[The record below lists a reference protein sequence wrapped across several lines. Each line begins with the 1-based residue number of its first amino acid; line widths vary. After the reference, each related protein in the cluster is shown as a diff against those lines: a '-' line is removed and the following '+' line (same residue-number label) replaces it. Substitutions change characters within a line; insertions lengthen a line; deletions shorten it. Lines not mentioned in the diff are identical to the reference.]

1 MSDQNQ
7 SRDPRVPPEVASV
20 ITESSELALKTQYD
34 ALTADH
40 LFVSLLSN
48 EHIVSVFR
56 DAEINAETLARV
68 IKNEL
73 QSHSPGVH
81 VRNENELVIS
91 KTVMQSISTA
101 VMNVM
106 SKGRTTQDTRC
117 EDVLA
122 VLIEEHYDSLDIT
135 SAVLDNSV
143 QEARQKILDAL
154 KKASNKTGKEV
165 VEEGDFITDL
175 TTEAE
180 EGRLDPV
187 IGRDTEIHE
196 ITEILARKKKN
207 NAMLLGNPGVGKTAV
222 VEGIALA
229 IHEGNCH
236 ETLSDKRVMVLDVAG
251 MLAGTKYRGEFEER
265 AKKSIEYLA
274 ERGNCIVFID
284 EAHTVMG
291 AGASTQGGVD
301 LGNILKPMLARGELM
316 CIAATT
322 GEEYKTSF
330 EKDKAM
336 VRRFQNYTIKEPSF
350 KDTLTIL
357 EKLVPIYEKFH
368 GVTYK
373 AEDVEDMLG
382 LCQRYIQQRAF
393 PDKAIDVL
401 DAAGAYCKI
410 NGLSTVTI
418 DEYQRTV
425 SKISNAPL
433 QSMQKTED
441 NVFKNLDANIKE
453 NLFGQDHIVDLIC
466 EEILIS
472 KSGLK
477 EDNKPVG
484 TFLMSGTSGVGKTE
498 LARQLANN
506 LAVPLIKYDMS
517 EYQESHSVAKLI
529 GAPPGYAG
537 YDENSAKLIDDIS
550 DNPNCVLLLDEVEKA
565 HPKVLT
571 VLLQVMDDAKLTSSQ
586 GKTVSFKD
594 VIILMTTNLG
604 AQEKNAGSIGFNN
617 KAQSMADLDAIK
629 KFFAPEFLNRL
640 SATSSFNNLTLE
652 SMALIVEKEIKLLNE
667 QLASNDVTVSLSK
680 KAKEKLIEDGF
691 DQTLGA
697 RPLKREIKD
706 KIKKP
711 LSKEIVF
718 GELKNGGKVTVN
730 VNGDGYSLK
739 VLN

>member
-7 SRDPRVPPEVASV
+7 SRDPRVPPEV
-20 ITESSELALKTQYD
+20 ESLISDSSKLAIATQYD

-40 LFVSLLSN
+40 LFASLLEN
-48 EHIVSVFR
+48 EHIAKIFMEAEVS
-56 DAEINAETLARV
+56 AENLGRV
-68 IKNEL
+68 IKSHL
-73 QSHSPGVH
+73 KSHSPGVTITTID
-81 VRNENELVIS
+81 ELVIS
-91 KTVMQSISTA
+91 KSVMQSVSSA

-106 SKGRTTQDTRC
+106 SKGRNTQDTRC
-117 EDVLA
+117 EDVML
-122 VLIEEHYDSLDIT
+122 VLMEEFYDSLDIT
-135 SAVLDNSV
+135 SEVLDQSV
-143 QEARQKILDAL
+143 PHARQNIIDVL
-154 KKASNKTGKEV
+154 KKSGTKSGKEA

-175 TTEAE
+175 TAEAE
-180 EGRLDPV
+180 AGRIDPV

-229 IHEGNCH
+229 IKEGACH
-236 ETLSDKRVMVLDVAG
+236 ETLKDKRVMVLDVAG
-251 MLAGTKYRGEFEER
+251 MLAGTKYRGEFEDR

-274 ERGNCIVFID
+274 EQGNCIVFID

-336 VRRFQNYTIKEPSF
+336 VRRFQNYTINEPSF
-350 KDTLTIL
+350 KDTLTII

-368 GVTYK
+368 GVEYK
-373 AEDVEDMLG
+373 MEDMENMLG
-382 LCQRYIQQRAF
+382 LCQRYIQNRAF

-401 DAAGAYCKI
+401 DASGAYSKI
-410 NGLSTVTI
+410 NDLEAVTI
-418 DEYQRTV
+418 EEFQKTV
-425 SKISNAPL
+425 SKISNVPL

-441 NVFKNLDANIKE
+441 DVFKTLDSNIKK

-477 EDNKPVG
+477 EENKPTG
-484 TFLMSGTSGVGKTE
+484 AFLMSGTSGVGKTE
-498 LARQLANN
+498 LARQLAAN
-506 LAVPLIKYDMS
+506 LSVPLIKYDMS
-517 EYQESHSVAKLI
+517 EYQESHAVAKLI
-529 GAPPGYAG
+529 GAPPGYTG
-537 YDENSAKLIDDIS
+537 YDENSAKLVDDIS

-594 VIILMTTNLG
+594 VTILMTTNLG
-604 AQEKNAGSIGFNN
+604 AEEKNAGSIGFNN
-617 KAQSMADLDAIK
+617 KAQNAADIDAIK
-629 KFFAPEFLNRL
+629 KFFKPEFLNRL
-640 SATSSFNNLTLE
+640 SATCSFNNLTME
-652 SMALIVEKEIKLLNE
+652 SMALIVDKEIDALNE
-667 QLASNDVTVSLSK
+667 QLASNGVTVSLSK
-680 KAKEKLIEDGF
+680 KAKEKLMEDGF
-691 DQTLGA
+691 DETLGA

-706 KIKKP
+706 QIKKP
-711 LSKEIVF
+711 LSREIVY
-718 GELKNGGKVTVN
+718 GDLRNGGKVTVN
-730 VNGDGYSLK
+730 IQGDGYSLK
-739 VLN
+739 VL